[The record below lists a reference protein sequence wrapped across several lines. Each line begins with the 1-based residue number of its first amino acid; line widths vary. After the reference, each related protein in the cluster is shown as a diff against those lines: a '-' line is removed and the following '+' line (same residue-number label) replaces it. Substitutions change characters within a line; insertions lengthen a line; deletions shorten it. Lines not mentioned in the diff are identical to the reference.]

1 VNPTAPADSPRTPYI
16 LSVDVEDYFQVEAF
30 SDQIRREDW
39 PNMPRRVVAN
49 TQRVLELLARH
60 GQHGTFFVIGWIAEQ
75 HPELV
80 RQIHA
85 AGHEVACHSFL
96 HRLVYQLTPDEFRED
111 TRRAKAVL
119 EDAAGQPVIG
129 YRAPSYSITRRSL
142 WALEILAEEGFLYD
156 SSIFPIRHDIAGIP
170 DYPRTPNLHE
180 FPSGKSILE
189 FPATTL
195 RYAGMNLPVG
205 GGGYLRIFPLR
216 YSLWGLAKLAKEP
229 GLFPAVYFHPWEID
243 PQQPR
248 IAGRVRSRLRHYTN
262 LSKMEGKLN
271 RVLDRFLFT
280 RYVDV
285 LNSRSEVFGTV
296 FAATA

>member
-1 VNPTAPADSPRTPYI
+1 MTATTDLRSRYI

-30 SDQIRREDW
+30 ADQISRNEW

-49 TQRVLELLARH
+49 TQRVLELLAKH
-60 GQHGTFFVIGWIAEQ
+60 GQHGTFFVIGWIAQQ

-96 HRLVYQLTPDEFRED
+96 HRLIYQLTPDEFRED
-111 TRRAKAVL
+111 TRRAKGVL
-119 EDAAGQPVIG
+119 ENAIGQPVIG
-129 YRAPSYSITRRSL
+129 YRAPSYSITRQSL

-216 YSLWGLAKLAKEP
+216 YSLWGLTRLAKEP
-229 GLFPAVYFHPWEID
+229 GLFPAVYFHPWELD
-243 PQQPR
+243 PDQPR
-248 IAGRVRSRLRHYTN
+248 IAGRLRSRLRHYTN
-262 LSKMEGKLN
+262 LTKMEGKLN
-271 RVLDRFLFT
+271 RVLDRFFFT
-280 RYVDV
+280 RYMDV
-285 LNSRSEVFGTV
+285 LDSHRETFGTV
-296 FAATA
+296 AAATA

>member
-1 VNPTAPADSPRTPYI
+1 VNSTASADSRRTPYI

-30 SDQIRREDW
+30 SDQVRREDW
-39 PNMPRRVVAN
+39 PNMPRRVVPN

-80 RQIHA
+80 REIQA

-96 HRLVYQLTPDEFRED
+96 HRLVYDLRPEEFRED

-119 EDAAGQPVIG
+119 EDAAGVAVVG
-129 YRAPSYSITRRSL
+129 YRAPCYSITRKSL
-142 WALEILAEEGFLYD
+142 WALEILAEEGFQYD
-156 SSIFPIRHDIAGIP
+156 SSIQPIRHDIAGIP
-170 DYPRTPNLHE
+170 DYPRTPNVHE
-180 FPSGKSILE
+180 FSGGKSILE

-216 YSLWGLAKLAKEP
+216 YSLWGLAKLGKEP

-248 IAGRVRSRLRHYTN
+248 IAGRIRSHLRHYTN
-262 LSKMEGKLN
+262 LSRMEGKLDC
-271 RVLDRFLFT
+271 VLGRFLFT

-285 LNSRSEVFGTV
+285 LNSRNEAFGTIL
-296 FAATA
+296 AATA

>member
-1 VNPTAPADSPRTPYI
+1 MSPVAPESNPTSRYI

-30 SDQIRREDW
+30 TDRIRREDW
-39 PNMPRRVVAN
+39 QTMPRRVVAN
-49 TQRVLELLARH
+49 TQRVLELLAAHNQRA
-60 GQHGTFFVIGWIAEQ
+60 TFFVIGWIAER

-96 HRLVYQLTPDEFRED
+96 HRLVYQLTPEEFRDD

-119 EDAAGQPVIG
+119 EDAAGVPVVG
-129 YRAPSYSITRRSL
+129 YRAPSYSITRKSL
-142 WALEILAEEGFLYD
+142 WALEILAEEGFRYD

-180 FPSGKSILE
+180 FPSGNSILE

-195 RYAGMNLPVG
+195 RFAGMNLPVG

-216 YSLWGLAKLAKEP
+216 YSLWGLTKLGTEP
-229 GLFPAVYFHPWEID
+229 DLFPAVYFHPWEID
-243 PQQPR
+243 PGQPR
-248 IAGRVRSRLRHYTN
+248 IAGRLRSRLRHYTN
-262 LSKMEGKLN
+262 LKRMEGKLG
-271 RVLDRFLFT
+271 RVLDRFSFT

-285 LNSRSEVFGTV
+285 LNSRPKMPIGV
-296 FAATA
+296 AAAD

>member
-1 VNPTAPADSPRTPYI
+1 MASASSPDSRYI

-30 SDQIRREDW
+30 SDRIRREDW
-39 PNMPRRVVAN
+39 QTMPRRVVAN
-49 TQRVLELLARH
+49 TERVLELLAEH
-60 GQHGTFFVIGWIAEQ
+60 GQHGTFFVIGWIAER

-80 RQIHA
+80 RKIHA

-96 HRLVYQLTPDEFRED
+96 HRLVYQLTPEEFRED

-119 EDAAGQPVIG
+119 EDSIGVPVIG
-129 YRAPSYSITRRSL
+129 YRAPSYSITQRSL
-142 WALEILAEEGFLYD
+142 WALEILAEEGFRYD

-180 FPSGKSILE
+180 FSSGKSILE

-195 RYAGMNLPVG
+195 RLAGMNLPVG

-216 YSLWGLAKLAKEP
+216 YSLWGLAKLGSEP
-229 GLFPAVYFHPWEID
+229 GVFPAVYFHPWEID
-243 PQQPR
+243 PGQPR
-248 IAGRVRSRLRHYTN
+248 IAARLRSRLRHYTN
-262 LSKMEGKLN
+262 LTRMEGKLN
-271 RVLDRFLFT
+271 RVLDRFSFT

-285 LNSRSEVFGTV
+285 LNSRYQTAIGV
-296 FAATA
+296 AAAD